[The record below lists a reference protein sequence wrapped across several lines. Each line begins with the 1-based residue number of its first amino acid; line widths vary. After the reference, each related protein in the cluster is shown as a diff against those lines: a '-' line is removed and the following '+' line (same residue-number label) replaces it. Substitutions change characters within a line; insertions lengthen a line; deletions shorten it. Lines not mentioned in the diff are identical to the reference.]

1 MSLFRSLSIQDKSNL
16 GSLLH
21 ILDYIIVSKLIK
33 NMDSDLLVIPHVK
46 V

>member
-33 NMDSDLLVIPHVK
+33 NIDSELLVMLHITV
-46 V
+46 